1 MNHSR
6 RASIALFGLILLAFA
21 AGCGGGEKPAPKILV
36 VGLDGATFDLMTP
49 WMEQGYLPRL
59 KALRDGGTWGTL
71 QSVIP
76 PLSPPAWTTAFTG
89 VNPGQHGIYDFF
101 RLDPDSMIALSE
113 TAAGRRVP
121 ALWTL
126 LSDEGRTVGIVNI
139 PMTDPPDPVNGFL
152 IAGLPHPD
160 TTGYAYPPELEADLH
175 RRGYRLDRMGEALI
189 EGQEGALEEEILDT
203 FRRRR
208 DTALALGAQHPDLD
222 LTWVVF
228 TGTDRMQHFFWKF
241 MEKEH
246 PFHDAAL
253 APRYGDS
260 ILKLYRELDAA
271 VGALVDQA
279 QAQADKEGR
288 ELAVIVLSD
297 HGFCGVHRAFR
308 PQSFLRNPADGKAPI
323 TSAYS
328 LETNATL
335 LYVPVQ
341 GRERNATL
349 TQEEHDGVVDDI
361 LARVLAARDPEGG
374 ASPVIF
380 GARRENVYHGRYAD
394 KAPDLVFLARPPYY
408 LINEEGDKEPFGT
421 PAFSFSAHHEI
432 HGILIASGPM
442 FGKGHLEGRQGLLD
456 IAPTVMYLAG
466 LAVPGYMEGDV
477 LTPLFTPEYA
487 KAHPVVREAGDAR
500 ETGDEDRE
508 RIKAVPYVQ

>member
-1 MNHSR
+1 MITPLNPVDIMKHHR
-6 RASIALFGLILLAFA
+6 RVSTALFGLILLVLA

-49 WMEQGYLPRL
+49 WMEAGYLPRM
-59 KALRDGGTWGTL
+59 KALRDGGAWGTL

-126 LSDEGRTVGIVNI
+126 LSDDGRKVGVANI

-160 TTGYAYPPELEADLH
+160 TTGYAYPPQVEADLH

-189 EGQEGALEEEILDT
+189 EGRRARW
-203 FRRRR
+203 RRRSSTR
-208 DTALALGAQHPDLD
+208 TTAAVTPRWRWAQRTPISIDRA
-222 LTWVVF
+222 VF

-241 MEKEH
+241 MEKDH
-246 PFHDAAL
+246 PFYDAAL
-253 APRYGDS
+253 TPRLRRQHPQALPR
-260 ILKLYRELDAA
+260 IDAA

-297 HGFCGVHRAFR
+297 HGFSRGAPCVSPTVLPASPHRR
-308 PQSFLRNPADGKAPI
+308 Q
-323 TSAYS
+323 
-328 LETNATL
+328 
-335 LYVPVQ
+335 
-341 GRERNATL
+341 
-349 TQEEHDGVVDDI
+349 
-361 LARVLAARDPEGG
+361 AAHHLGLQPRDQRHASVRAACRG
-374 ASPVIF
+374 ASATPRSP
-380 GARRENVYHGRYAD
+380 RRS
-394 KAPDLVFLARPPYY
+394 
-408 LINEEGDKEPFGT
+408 T
-421 PAFSFSAHHEI
+421 
-432 HGILIASGPM
+432 
-442 FGKGHLEGRQGLLD
+442 
-456 IAPTVMYLAG
+456 TVSW
-466 LAVPGYMEGDV
+466 
-477 LTPLFTPEYA
+477 TTS
-487 KAHPVVREAGDAR
+487 
-500 ETGDEDRE
+500 
-508 RIKAVPYVQ
+508 